1 MHNSIVLNYTRT
13 AHPNPQNTS
22 ASCKHT
28 SKHATDRHHITAN
41 RHENAAVLPPLLPHR
56 CGNCPS
62 FPTLEDPHTSRG
74 LMGSRKAYCA
84 FPAPTSTT
92 AIATYPINSKS
103 RPPSSRHFSSTA
115 ITRAR
120 LDWALHAGM
129 VKELGGLEDL
139 ARKDRA
145 QGMASWRA
153 RRERERS
160 ECAAYLRLSCRVFE
174 TLVSTLPMLKRTVLK
189 RPETKK

>member
-1 MHNSIVLNYTRT
+1 MHTVTFDMYNSSGLDYTQT
-13 AHPNPQNTS
+13 AHAYPQNAS
-22 ASCKHT
+22 AICKHT
-28 SKHATDRHHITAN
+28 SKQATDRHTQTVKPT
-41 RHENAAVLPPLLPHR
+41 REPAVLPPLLPHQ

-92 AIATYPINSKS
+92 AIATYPINSIS

-139 ARKDRA
+139 ARND
-145 QGMASWRA
+145 ASPSDGVVA
-153 RRERERS
+153 R
-160 ECAAYLRLSCRVFE
+160 
-174 TLVSTLPMLKRTVLK
+174 
-189 RPETKK
+189 